1 MLTGYNNCMSLN
13 QLYLPPLN
21 VLGLMSGTSLDGLDL
36 CLCRLSWEDRL
47 QYEILGF
54 ETLPMAPDLREK
66 LLRNMQPESS
76 RVDELCELNVQIG
89 QWFGASS
96 RAFLASQRFDLDQVD
111 LIGSHGQTLFH
122 LPPGVGE
129 VASSLQL
136 GDAAVIAALTGVT
149 TVSDFRLADMAI
161 GGQGAPLVPYVDALL
176 FSDTE
181 HPVCLQNIGGMG
193 NLSWIDSEGRMM
205 AFDTGPGNVLIDT
218 LVRHLSRGEKNYDAG
233 GQWAAQGIICD
244 SLLEKALRHPFFG
257 QPPPKST
264 GREIFGESYCE
275 WLLEQGQALQLSA
288 ADQLATAT
296 ALTAHSI
303 ARACRQ
309 FLPEFPHRF
318 VVSGGGIHNR
328 TLLQMLAELLKPAH
342 VLPLEHFGI
351 SADAKEAFAFAC
363 LGYTCLTGIP
373 NNLPAVTGAHS
384 ATVMGKIQPGQNYLS
399 LLQQLAS
406 PPGEKK

>member
-1 MLTGYNNCMSLN
+1 MSLN

-36 CLCRLSWEDRL
+36 CLCRLSWDEQLR
-47 QYEILGF
+47 YEILGF
-54 ETLPMAPDLREK
+54 ETLPMPPALREK

-89 QWFGASS
+89 QWFGAAS
-96 RAFLASQRFDLDQVD
+96 RAFVASQRLDLSQVD

-129 VASSLQL
+129 VSSSLQL
-136 GDAAVIAALTGVT
+136 GDAAVIAEMTGVT
-149 TVSDFRLADMAI
+149 TVADFRPADMAL

-176 FSDTE
+176 FSDPE

-193 NLSWIDSEGRMM
+193 NLTWIGRGGQMM
-205 AFDTGPGNVLIDT
+205 AFDTGPGNVLIDG
-218 LVRHLSRGEKNYDAG
+218 LVRQLSHGEKLCDEG
-233 GQWAAQGIICD
+233 GQWAAQGTVCN
-244 SLLEKALRHPFFG
+244 SLLEKALRHPFFL

-264 GREIFGESYCE
+264 GRELFGESYCE
-275 WLLEQGQALQLSA
+275 WLREQGQELGLSD
-288 ADQLATAT
+288 ADLLATAT

-318 VVSGGGIHNR
+318 VISGGGIHNQ
-328 TLLQMLAELLKPAH
+328 TLTHMLAELLTPAH
-342 VLPLEHFGI
+342 VLPLEHFGL
-351 SADAKEAFAFAC
+351 SSDAKEAFAFAC

-384 ATVMGKIQPGQNYLS
+384 ATVMGKIQPGRNYLS
-399 LLQQLAS
+399 LLRQLAS
-406 PPGEKK
+406 PPGDAI